1 MKNCENCNK
10 ENEGSYGSGRFCS
23 SKCSRSFSTKS
34 KRKEIN
40 EKVSKTLTGSGN
52 DDLILICNNCQKEFS
67 VKWKRRDQ
75 ITCSPRCS
83 AELKWKDDEYR
94 KKVSTKSKER
104 CSSMEEKKRL
114 RDIGRKGGFGKKGM
128 TKNGN
133 RYESILEK
141 KCFELL
147 EELEIEFTP
156 HKPIPNSSKIS
167 DVYIHKFGLWIEI
180 DGINREKRKAWLGKD
195 YEYWKEKIEIYERE
209 NLNFAVVT
217 SFDSFKEKISPLA

>member
-23 SKCSRSFSTKS
+23 SKCSRSFSTKA

-52 DDLILICNNCQKEFS
+52 DDPVLICNNCQKEFR

-75 ITCSPRCS
+75 NTCSTKCS
-83 AELKWKDDEYR
+83 TELKWKNEEYR
-94 KKVSTKSKER
+94 KKVSMKTKER
-104 CSSMEEKKRL
+104 CSSTEERKRL
-114 RDIGRKGGFGKKGM
+114 RDIGRKGGFGKKGI

-147 EELEIEFTP
+147 EELEIKFTP
-156 HKPIPNSSKIS
+156 HKPIPNSAKIS
-167 DVYIHKFGLWIEI
+167 DVYIHKLDLWIEI
-180 DGINREKRKAWLGKD
+180 DGINREKRKSWLGKD
-195 YEYWKEKIEIYERE
+195 YEYWKEKIEIYKRE
-209 NLNFAVVT
+209 NLNFTVVT
-217 SFDSFKEKISPLA
+217 SFDLFKEKISPLA